1 MKKILILTLAISSAF
16 VFSGCETAKFILS
29 NRTDS
34 VMDGRFP
41 ATPEEKYG
49 SLEEIHVN
57 SEGYVYYI
65 GYDGKKYKAS
75 HIYNQNI
82 LGPGIRIPVSD
93 EEWEKSYDLGIY
105 RY

>member
-16 VFSGCETAKFILS
+16 VFSGCETAKFVLS

-75 HIYNQNI
+75 NI
-82 LGPGIRIPVSD
+82 FYQTIFVGFILFNF
-93 EEWEKSYDLGIY
+93 YY
-105 RY
+105 

>member
-16 VFSGCETAKFILS
+16 VFSGCVYYREDIHSMAK
-29 NRTDS
+29 
-34 VMDGRFP
+34 
-41 ATPEEKYG
+41 KYG
-49 SLEEIHVN
+49 YLEEIHVN

-82 LGPGIRIPVSD
+82 LGPSIRIPVSD